1 MAAARQGWSLR
12 LGAVGETQVRLHLTM
27 VLLVA
32 WYAWLGWKE
41 EGTSGAVDQIA
52 FIVLLFASILLHEF
66 GHIFAARHY
75 GIGTPDVLLTPIG
88 GLARIARMPDKPS
101 QELAIALAGPL
112 VTLGIIALLVVVFVI
127 GGHRSIAAPGGFLD
141 LPLWSALLYTNV
153 VLLLFNMIPAFPMDG
168 GRVLRA
174 LLASRLGMVR
184 GTRIAARVGQAFAVV
199 LLVLGLTYSPMLML
213 IAAFVFLGAQAEYE
227 AVQNRHVA
235 GDLTAERLIVTDV
248 RVLPDHTTLDA
259 AIRLLTR
266 SDQRAFPVTDGN
278 DRLVGLLTR
287 DDLLRGVADAGLAG
301 SVMAAVGASLDAGAI
316 PLGTSFEDAMQTLMS
331 SRRDALPVVDADG
344 RFVGLI
350 TRDNVTD
357 VLLVERLRQSRGMA

>member
-1 MAAARQGWSLR
+1 MAARQGWSLR
-12 LGAVGETQVRLHLTM
+12 LGAVGETQVRVHLTM

-32 WYAWLGWKE
+32 WYAWLGWKA
-41 EGTSGAVDQIA
+41 EGASGAVDQIA
-52 FIVLLFASILLHEF
+52 FIVLLFVSILLHEF

-88 GLARIARMPDKPS
+88 GLARIARMPDKPR

-112 VTLGIIALLVVVFVI
+112 VTLLIVVLLVAVFVV
-127 GGHRSIAAPGGFLD
+127 GGQRSIAAPDGFLN

-153 VLLLFNMIPAFPMDG
+153 ILLLFNMIPAFPMDG

-174 LLASRLGMVR
+174 ILASRMGMVR
-184 GTRIAARVGQAFAVV
+184 GTRIAARVGQGFAVV
-199 LLVLGLTYSPMLML
+199 LAFLGLTYSPMLML
-213 IAAFVFLGAQAEYE
+213 IAAFVFLGAQAEFE
-227 AVQNRHVA
+227 AVQNKQLA
-235 GDLTAERLIVTDV
+235 GDMTAERLIVTDV
-248 RVLPDHTTLDA
+248 RVIRDDATLDA

-266 SDQRAFPVTDGN
+266 SDQRAFPVTDSN

-287 DDLLRGVADAGLAG
+287 DDLLRGVADVGLGG
-301 SVMAAVGASLDAGAI
+301 SVMAAVAPSVDAGAI
-316 PLGTSFEDAMQTLMS
+316 SLGTPFEDAMQQLMATK
-331 SRRDALPVVDADG
+331 RDALPVVDASG

-357 VLLVERLRQSRGMA
+357 VLLVERMRRSMGPA